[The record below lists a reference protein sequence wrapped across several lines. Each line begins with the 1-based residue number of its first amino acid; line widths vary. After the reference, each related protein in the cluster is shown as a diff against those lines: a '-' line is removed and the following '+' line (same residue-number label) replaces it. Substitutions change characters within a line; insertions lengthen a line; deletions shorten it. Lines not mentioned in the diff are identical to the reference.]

1 MDKNG
6 DLKWKTDNAIDEA
19 YRRGF
24 DDGKEK
30 SVSKERARHIADYH
44 YQRGLKDAWECAKK
58 IAGMKWEDCEKL
70 FNLANLSN
78 IIFDFT
84 AQEAMQKIKDYE
96 ERQTERACSNCFYE
110 RQEADEDPCRDCGT
124 LLEGHT
130 NWRPKVKKEETK

>member
-19 YRRGF
+19 YRRGYTDGVAQGF
-24 DDGKEK
+24 KDGANAIWDHAYQTGYDDAKFQKEY
-30 SVSKERARHIADYH
+30 AAH
-44 YQRGLKDAWECAKK
+44 
-58 IAGMKWEDCEKL
+58 
-70 FNLANLSN
+70 
-78 IIFDFT
+78 
-84 AQEAMQKIKDYE
+84 E

-110 RQEADEDPCRDCGT
+110 RREADEDPCKDCGT

>member
-24 DDGKEK
+24 KDGATATWDDAYQTGYDDAKFQKEY
-30 SVSKERARHIADYH
+30 AA
-44 YQRGLKDAWECAKK
+44 
-58 IAGMKWEDCEKL
+58 
-70 FNLANLSN
+70 
-78 IIFDFT
+78 
-84 AQEAMQKIKDYE
+84 YE
-96 ERQTERACSNCFYE
+96 ERQTRYDIEKVYDPIEGAERYTFVPKDEQQTERACSNCFYE
-110 RQEADEDPCRDCGT
+110 RREADEDPCKDCGT